1 MLQWPLMIKFHLTFA
16 QYLLAYLVK
25 KKSMDPR
32 EQGLSPGL
40 VSCMGYD
47 VQQAS

>member
-1 MLQWPLMIKFHLTFA
+1 MLQWPLMIKIHLTFA
-16 QYLLAYLVK
+16 QYLLEYLL

-32 EQGLSPGL
+32 EQALSPGL
-40 VSCMGYD
+40 SSFMCYD